1 MVELMVVVGIIAIL
15 SLMMLPSYLDKFTR
29 DQITEALPLADF
41 AKVPISL
48 AWSISQSL
56 PADNAAAGLP
66 VADKIVGNY
75 VSAVSIAMGAITV
88 TFGNRANSAIK
99 GKVLTLRPAV
109 VTDAPVVP
117 IAWICGNASTPDK
130 MTAFGESRT
139 NKACA

>member
-66 VADKIVGNY
+66 VADKIVA
-75 VSAVSIAMGAITV
+75 AVSKATGAV
-88 TFGNRANSAIK
+88 LRA
-99 GKVLTLRPAV
+99 
-109 VTDAPVVP
+109 
-117 IAWICGNASTPDK
+117 
-130 MTAFGESRT
+130 
-139 NKACA
+139 